1 MTALAEIKSNAEH
14 KMTQSIESFK
24 TALQRVRTGR
34 PSPSLLDVVEVDY
47 YGSLV
52 PISQVANVSLL
63 DARTLGVAP
72 WEKVWVPKLRRRFVI
87 PIWG

>member
-34 PSPSLLDVVEVDY
+34 PSP
-47 YGSLV
+47 
-52 PISQVANVSLL
+52 
-63 DARTLGVAP
+63 
-72 WEKVWVPKLRRRFVI
+72 
-87 PIWG
+87 